1 MMQTLEAAAASAP
14 AKPLGVQHHSSGHL
28 PEWVVRHRAAWDS
41 KPGLSG
47 YYRREIFDRIDRAL
61 APARRVSGPILEVGT
76 GPGLLARHRGDVI
89 AMDVSDHDGVA
100 LCADA
105 HSLPFATA
113 SLSAVI
119 GVDVLHHLARPA
131 DALAEI
137 DRCLA
142 PGGRFVLVEPWT
154 GPLGYLFYRFIHH
167 EDCAAVPD
175 PFGAAFPPGKSPLDG
190 NAWIPRAVLQDR
202 PSERKRH
209 APGLRPLACERFG
222 GLSYLLTGGFQ
233 EWGAPAGLTRRL
245 AWLENRLPE
254 ALRALVSVRVL
265 YAFEKRAAS

>member
-1 MMQTLEAAAASAP
+1 MMQTLEAAVPSAAAETVGLQP
-14 AKPLGVQHHSSGHL
+14 IPGGRL
-28 PEWVVRHRAAWDS
+28 PEWVARHRAAWNG
-41 KPGLSG
+41 KPGLAD
-47 YYRREIFDRIDRAL
+47 YYRREIFDRIERVL
-61 APARRVSGPILEVGT
+61 ASSVGGPGPILEIGT

-105 HSLPFATA
+105 HSLPFSNGT
-113 SLSAVI
+113 LSAAI
-119 GVDVLHHLARPA
+119 GVDVLHHLARPG

-154 GPLGYLFYRFIHH
+154 GPIGFLFYRFIHH
-167 EDCAAVPD
+167 EDCTAVPD
-175 PFGAAFPPGKSPLDG
+175 PFGAAFPPGKTPMDG
-190 NAWIPRAVLQDR
+190 NAWIPRAVLRDR
-202 PSERKRH
+202 PSERARH
-209 APGLRPLACERFG
+209 APGLLPLACERFG

-233 EWGAPAGLTRRL
+233 GWGAPAGLTRRL
-245 AWLENRLPE
+245 AWLENRLPDP
-254 ALRALVSVRVL
+254 LRALVSVRVL